1 MESDTSLNPT
11 STYVKSI
18 GNIESIKSSF
28 FFFFKFRSIR
38 NIQKITETII
48 LQTKYSFDASSL
60 DNKRDELLSDGNFLT
75 EIKSERRNSI
85 TSSSLNRLE
94 RRNSG
99 SWSSTNYSSNAN
111 LNTVYSSDVSS
122 ITKNTYTFRSAIIV
136 LINDL
141 LMCLTY

>member
-1 MESDTSLNPT
+1 MAYLPKNVAQTCFLNR
-11 STYVKSI
+11 SRFQKIYWNYQKQ
-18 GNIESIKSSF
+18 F
-28 FFFFKFRSIR
+28 FFFFRSIP

-99 SWSSTNYSSNAN
+99 SWSSTNYSSNAH
-111 LNTVYSSDVSS
+111 LDTVYNVSS
-122 ITKNTYTFRSAIIV
+122 ITKNTTTFRSAVIV
-136 LINDL
+136 LANVL
-141 LMCLTY
+141 CV